1 MTSCVSE
8 TLQDW
13 DIRTEPG
20 DGGDIRPENGGD
32 ALSLFCRGR
41 VKSSLSAALR
51 EELPEPS
58 AYGRTVSHWV
68 QAKQGSDTCLIW
80 RKFVVHWY
88 R

>member
-32 ALSLFCRGR
+32 ALSLFRSGR
-41 VKSSLSAALR
+41 VKSSSRAELR
-51 EELPEPS
+51 EEVPGAS
-58 AYGRTVSHWV
+58 ACGLHVSHWV
-68 QAKQGSDTCLIW
+68 QAKQGSNPCLIW
-80 RKFVVHWY
+80 RKFVVHRW